1 MSTERN
7 LDALVA
13 ADPAHRLDPS
23 PEVAEHSRARLDA
36 LLAAEPSRRPAARAS
51 RRPRALAAG
60 VAAIAAVVTVAAGSF
75 GGDTAS
81 PAQAFAGRLQGGG
94 IVHMVL
100 APERVHEASGDHT
113 NPRQDELWMS
123 LADGTWRVR
132 TRLFG
137 FVYDMAFDGRT
148 ITSYSSRTGK
158 TTKDTPSDPSQLAG
172 HPFPGPLSPGVEP
185 LRDVESDRL
194 KVAGE
199 ATIDGETVY
208 DLVPTRAL
216 PEGFEMHWYVS
227 KDGRLRRMV
236 QADADT
242 VDEADGTRG
251 PTSLTTD
258 VESYDVL
265 APTEANQG
273 LLRVQPVR

>member
-13 ADPAHRLDPS
+13 ADPARRLEPS
-23 PEVAEHSRARLDA
+23 AEVRQHSRAQLDA
-36 LLAAEPSRRPAARAS
+36 LLAAQPSRRPA

-60 VAAIAAVVTVAAGSF
+60 LAAIAAVVAVAAGSL

-81 PAQAFAGRLQGGG
+81 PAQAFANRLQGDG

-113 NPRQDELWMS
+113 NPRRDELWMS
-123 LADGTWRVR
+123 LADGRWRVR
-132 TRLFG
+132 TRLYG

-148 ITSYSSRTGK
+148 ITTYSSRTGK
-158 TTKDTPSDPSQLAG
+158 TTEDTPSDPSQLAG
-172 HPFPGPLSPGVEP
+172 HPFPGPLRPGVQP
-185 LRDVESDRL
+185 LRDVESNRL

-208 DLVPTRAL
+208 DLIPTRAL
-216 PEGFEMHWYVS
+216 PEGLEMHWYVS

-236 QADADT
+236 QSASDT
-242 VDEADGTRG
+242 VDESSGSRG

-258 VESYDVL
+258 VETYDVL
-265 APTEANQG
+265 APTEANQD
-273 LLRVQPVR
+273 LLRARR